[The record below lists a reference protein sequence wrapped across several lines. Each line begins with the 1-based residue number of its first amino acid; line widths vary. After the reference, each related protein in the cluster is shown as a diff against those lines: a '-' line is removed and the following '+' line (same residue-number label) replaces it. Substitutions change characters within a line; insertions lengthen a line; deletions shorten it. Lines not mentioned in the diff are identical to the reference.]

1 MTTHDKL
8 PLLIVSKKLHNNSA
22 SLSFFLIAGLGTPNY
37 GKMHQILVSLGSE
50 INGAFDAPTA
60 APTVLL
66 KDQPSTQPTS
76 RPSTP
81 THTPTARPSG
91 PSFSP
96 SFIPSRAPVV
106 SRSPTLRPTRRP
118 TLGPTISISPSIGPT
133 KIFITGEVCI
143 CMCVRVHMCTCVY
156 ACMYFVSDMMHIL
169 VIPLHFSSIIFQ
181 QLL

>member
-1 MTTHDKL
+1 MQLHD
-8 PLLIVSKKLHNNSA
+8 HSA
-22 SLSFFLIAGLGTPNY
+22 SLSFFLMTSKILNAGLGTPDY
-37 GKMHQILVSLGSE
+37 GKMHQILASLGSE
-50 INGAFDAPTA
+50 INGAFAFDAPTP
-60 APTVLL
+60 APTVFL

-96 SFIPSRAPVV
+96 SIIPTRAPVV

-118 TLGPTISISPSIGPT
+118 NLGPTISISPSIGPT
-133 KIFITGEVCI
+133 KIYITGVYICI
-143 CMCVRVHMCTCVY
+143 CVRVHIFTYLC
-156 ACMYFVSDMMHIL
+156 ACMSVISDIMHIL
-169 VIPLHFSSIIFQ
+169 DIPLHFSSIAFP